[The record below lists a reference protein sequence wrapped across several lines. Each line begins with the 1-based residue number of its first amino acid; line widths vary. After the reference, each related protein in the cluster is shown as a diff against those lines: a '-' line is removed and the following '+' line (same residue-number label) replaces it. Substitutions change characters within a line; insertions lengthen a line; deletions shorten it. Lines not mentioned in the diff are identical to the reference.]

1 MYKLFL
7 ITIMLITNTTY
18 AMDNH
23 DNHSHGD
30 HHNSHQH
37 DSKSGV
43 DGSLL
48 KLDEKM
54 YQRFISNIKEGQIAI
69 IDVNGMVCDFCARGI
84 EKTFYKDKMV
94 KKIKVSLESG
104 KVLIAYDNAKKISFE
119 EIANIFLNNGQTAVG
134 FELRKL

>member
-23 DNHSHGD
+23 DNHSHSNHD
-30 HHNSHQH
+30 DSHQH
-37 DSKSGV
+37 DSQSDV

-84 EKTFYKDKMV
+84 EKTFYRDIMV

>member
-1 MYKLFL
+1 
-7 ITIMLITNTTY
+7 MLITNTTY

-23 DNHSHGD
+23 DNHSHSNHD
-30 HHNSHQH
+30 DSHQH
-37 DSKSGV
+37 DSQSDV

-84 EKTFYKDKMV
+84 EKTFYRDKMV